1 MAPDKTDGPG
11 IADLDTLER
20 KLSKRGFRREDAYLH
35 DCTECHEQAVLK
47 YVLAGKT
54 GGRDISLCQACG
66 VARSWR
72 SGAGFQAREE
82 DRGFDLRAFLG

>member
-1 MAPDKTDGPG
+1 MAID
-11 IADLDTLER
+11 DLETLEH
-20 KLSKRGFRREDAYLH
+20 KLTKRGFRREDAYLH
-35 DCTECHEQAVLK
+35 PCTECNEHAVLK
-47 YVLAGKT
+47 YVLIGKT

-72 SGAGFQAREE
+72 SDATFQSREE